1 MKYSVLNLGCKVNRV
16 ESDHFERMFHSR
28 ALVPSDPGDADII
41 IVNTCT
47 VTGDAEKKARKLVR
61 SAVRANDRAHIIIT
75 GCASAIAPDVF
86 EAMSERITVV
96 SKHDIDAYLE
106 GLFPI
111 PCMNSA
117 NGDVLSATED
127 EISPEGGYMP
137 SRSRVG
143 VKIQD
148 GCDNE
153 CSYCIV
159 CKARGVSYSIGHDK
173 VLAEIELLVDSGI
186 KEILL
191 TGIDLGAYNDD
202 GYSLDALLRMALDAT
217 ASPDDGC
224 PPRFR
229 ISSIEPTSITDG
241 LISLIKESKGR
252 ICRHLHIPLQSGSD
266 KVLTEMCRRYSVAE
280 YASLIA
286 KLKREIPEISITTD
300 IIVGFPGEMESDFEA
315 TLDLAK
321 KCAFSNIHVF
331 PYSPRALTV
340 AAARQDQIAPDVK
353 VSRARKLRALAS
365 RLRDEDAISREG
377 ATELFCVQED
387 GNMMSESYYEH
398 RAPAGVAEGALL
410 ETTFVVSRR
419 RAGSTLLECE
429 HDE

>member
-47 VTGDAEKKARKLVR
+47 VTGDAEKKARKLAR

-127 EISPEGGYMP
+127 ETSPEGGYMP

-159 CKARGVSYSIGHDK
+159 CKARGASYSIGHD
-173 VLAEIELLVDSGI
+173 
-186 KEILL
+186 

-266 KVLTEMCRRYSVAE
+266 KVLTEMCRHYSVAE
-280 YASLIA
+280 YVSLIA

-300 IIVGFPGEMESDFEA
+300 IIVGFPGETESDFEA

-340 AAARQDQIAPDVK
+340 AAERQDQIAPDVK
-353 VSRARKLRALAS
+353 SSRARKLRALAS

-377 ATELFCVQED
+377 TTELFCVQED